1 MSEPRPNIGDAGQLR
16 TRQTSTE
23 AALWE
28 LLRDRRLNGH
38 KVRRQHPIGN
48 FVVDFYCAHVRLI
61 IEIDGGIHTARQSV
75 IRDHSRQ
82 RTLEK
87 LGYRFLRVPAA
98 LIETDSF
105 AALEVIRRAI
115 ENS

>member
-1 MSEPRPNIGDAGQLR
+1 MPEPSPNIGDARQLR

-38 KVRRQHPIGN
+38 KVRRQHPVGN
-48 FVVDFYCAHVRLI
+48 FVVDFYCAHARLI
-61 IEIDGGIHTARQSV
+61 IEIDGGVHTAHEAL

-82 RTLEK
+82 QTLEK
-87 LGYRFLRVPAA
+87 LGYRVLRIPAA
-98 LIETDSF
+98 LIETDTF
-105 AALEVIRRAI
+105 AALETVRRAI